1 MYKSA
6 LNREFLF
13 GVLRGTKK
21 LLPLGCF
28 GDFNLPYYTRSKKLT
43 KENIFQKFIGDPELL
58 SYLPDNIS
66 LAYISREFL
75 LSVLFYGNREKYLE
89 LYQQYKKIE
98 VQKSMTGNKKFV
110 AVVTDEMK
118 NLLQNYD
125 PIDL

>member
-1 MYKSA
+1 M
-6 LNREFLF
+6 
-13 GVLRGTKK
+13 
-21 LLPLGCF
+21 
-28 GDFNLPYYTRSKKLT
+28 KLT

-89 LYQQYKKIE
+89 LYQQYKEIE
-98 VQKSMTGNKKFV
+98 VQKSTTGNKKFV

-118 NLLQNYD
+118 NLLQNYE